1 MKGLFF
7 GICLGSIVTGFAAI
21 DDGKTV
27 CDRLNAL
34 EEQNFKL
41 AASQGGNL
49 FKMYGDYLYW
59 RSYSRGLSYA
69 TTYEL
74 TTNGFGTE
82 FKFIDFNQSYNSG
95 FRVGAEYE
103 LPFDQWT
110 IGGSWTRFSQNASD
124 SVLNPGSKRLM
135 ANWDLSG
142 KLTASTA
149 SATAFERLQLVDAT
163 MGKNL
168 IWSTPFTLKYEIGG
182 RGVWLDEH
190 MRADYTGTYQ
200 RSSTSTPVRMV
211 TQTYVTNAFTAV
223 GFLNGLSAM
232 WNLGCGFSVYG
243 GGNFSL
249 VWGKFVVNANQD
261 ITIYNPIVAHDSINY
276 NSKLDAIKTNLDGSI
291 GLKWAWKVF
300 HKDLRITLKAGYE
313 FSYWP
318 NQILA
323 SRAITFPTAPPAA
336 PAEPLGQLGGSM
348 TLVQEQG
355 DVSFQGYV
363 FGLMLDF

>member
-1 MKGLFF
+1 MKRLIL
-7 GICLGSIVTGFAAI
+7 GICLSTSLATFAAI
-21 DDGKTV
+21 DDGATV
-27 CDRLNAL
+27 NDRLNAL

-41 AASQGGNL
+41 AASQGGNI

-59 RSYSRGLSYA
+59 RSYARGLSYA
-69 TTYEL
+69 TTYQT
-74 TTNGFGTE
+74 TTNGFGTN

-103 LPFDQWT
+103 TPFDQWT
-110 IGGSWTRFSQNASD
+110 IDGVWTRFSQNASD
-124 SVLNPGSKRLM
+124 SVTSGNKSLM

-149 SATAFERLQLVDAT
+149 GATMFERLEIVDGT
-163 MGKNL
+163 IGKNL

-190 MRADYTGTYQ
+190 MRANYTGTYKATST
-200 RSSTSTPVRMV
+200 SSTYAMQ
-211 TQTYVTNAFTAV
+211 TQTYVTNAFSGI
-223 GFLNGLSAM
+223 GFLNGLSAA
-232 WNLGCGFSVYG
+232 WNLGCGFSIYG

-249 VWGKFVVNANQD
+249 LWGKFVVNANQTT
-261 ITIYNPIVAHDSINY
+261 TIESPIVDHDSINY
-276 NSKLDAIKTNLDGSI
+276 QSKFDAIKTNLDGSI

-318 NQILA
+318 NQVLV
-323 SRAITFPTAPPAA
+323 SRAITFPTIPSSQ
-336 PAEPLGQLGGSM
+336 PLGQVGGSM